1 MKVSLSKTSKS
12 RLSKPKIHFL
22 NAKNE
27 KFPLKNSILFN
38 NLQVIIEL
46 VEMRELATAR
56 LVARQ
61 TDPMILLKQV
71 DPDRYARLESLINR
85 PYFDSQEV
93 YGDISREKRRNVISQ
108 TLSSEVHVVAPSRLL
123 SLLGQSL
130 KWQLH
135 QGLLPPGTAI
145 DLFRGK
151 AAQKEQIEERYP
163 TMMARTIKF
172 STSTCSFQAE
182 FR

>member
-1 MKVSLSKTSKS
+1 M
-12 RLSKPKIHFL
+12 
-22 NAKNE
+22 
-27 KFPLKNSILFN
+27 
-38 NLQVIIEL
+38 EL
-46 VEMRELATAR
+46 RELATAR

-61 TDPMILLKQV
+61 TDPMILLKQI
-71 DPDRYARLESLINR
+71 DPDRFARLESLINR
-85 PYFDSQEV
+85 PYFDGQEV
-93 YGDISREKRRNVISQ
+93 YGDVSKEKRRSVIAQ

-163 TMMARTIKF
+163 TMMARSIKF
-172 STSTCSFQAE
+172 STSTD
-182 FR
+182 